1 MEAAETDYN
10 GRLRADCTTIMSC
23 NYKERARE
31 SVREEDGALGR
42 PDVRIY
48 FI

>member
-23 NYKERARE
+23 NYKRERKERE
-31 SVREEDGALGR
+31 RRTEALGR